1 MYHRRQSPSQSRSS
15 STIESES
22 VSSCNSSSTCPSSRS
37 DSSSPCRRHHR
48 TATSVPLI
56 SSPSKDSPTMTVEG
70 NGPASLSEG
79 VVFWATITRGN
90 DATDCKKP
98 TRSSFPVRVPIGGV
112 ESGQTWLVPIM
123 TEHDEGFTD
132 DIGDFEHNEQ
142 VQQQTVQYG
151 QWRDGLCSC
160 FRHGLCH
167 PHIWNAWLCPQ
178 ILLGQLLVRMKMT
191 WIIHNPFQKISN
203 TDNSVGSAS
212 DGNNNNNNN
221 PNSQT
226 TASSIQSVF
235 RKIMVLAVLLS
246 LYDATMSPPLFDL
259 QMEEDTG
266 EFTIVQGIGFPV
278 WHQILYL
285 LLSLPMTVWGIVV
298 VVRLRAAIRHKHNI
312 PPGRLG
318 QCEDFLCVC
327 CCNCCVMSQMAR
339 QTADYD
345 GDEPASC
352 CSPNGIRIVNKKV
365 DCHDDFNE
373 EGCIDGGLLCSPI
386 PFDTLSSSSSRTS
399 TLSSSSSHTTTN
411 SPQRIQFNGNNDDS
425 ITDSTSTHSPLFAAT
440 VV

>member
-1 MYHRRQSPSQSRSS
+1 MYHRRQSPSQSPSS

-22 VSSCNSSSTCPSSRS
+22 VSSCNSSSTCPSLRS
-37 DSSSPCRRHHR
+37 SSSSPCRRHHR

-56 SSPSKDSPTMTVEG
+56 PSPRKDSSTMTVEVKA
-70 NGPASLSEG
+70 PATLSEG
-79 VVFWATITRGN
+79 VVFWATMPRG
-90 DATDCKKP
+90 CKKP
-98 TRSSFPVRVPIGGV
+98 TSSSFPVRVPIGGV
-112 ESGQTWLVPIM
+112 ESGQTWRVPIM
-123 TEHDEGFTD
+123 TEDHEGFSD
-132 DIGDFEHNEQ
+132 DTEDFEYK
-142 VQQQTVQYG
+142 YG
-151 QWRDGLCSC
+151 QWRDGLFSC

-167 PHIWNAWLCPQ
+167 PHICNAWLCPQ

-191 WIIHNPFQKISN
+191 RIVHNPFQKINN
-203 TDNSVGSAS
+203 TDNSVSGAS
-212 DGNNNNNNN
+212 DDNNHNNNINN
-221 PNSQT
+221 PSSQAA
-226 TASSIQSVF
+226 ASSIQSVF

-246 LYDATMSPPLFDL
+246 LYDATVAPPLFDL

-266 EFTIVQGIGFPV
+266 ELTVVRGIGFPM

-285 LLSLPMTVWGIVV
+285 LLSLPMTVWGIIV

-345 GDEPASC
+345 GEEPASC
-352 CSPNGIRIVNKKV
+352 CSPNGIRIVNKKA

-373 EGCIDGGLLCSPI
+373 EGCIDEGLLCSPI
-386 PFDTLSSSSSRTS
+386 SFETLSSFSSGTS
-399 TLSSSSSHTTTN
+399 TMSSSSSHTTAN
-411 SPQRIQFNGNNDDS
+411 SPQRIQFNDNNDDN
-425 ITDSTSTHSPLFAAT
+425 ITDSTSSHSLLFVAT
-440 VV
+440 IV